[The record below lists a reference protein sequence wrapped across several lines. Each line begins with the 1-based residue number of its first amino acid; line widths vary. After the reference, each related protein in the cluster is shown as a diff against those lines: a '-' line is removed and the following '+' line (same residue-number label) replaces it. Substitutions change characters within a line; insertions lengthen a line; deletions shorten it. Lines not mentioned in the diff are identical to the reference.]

1 MRILVT
7 TSPGHGHTFATVPLT
22 WAFRAAGH
30 EVLFATAGRLPADLP
45 AVVGAGLHVAEIASR
60 ERMEALREQLRA
72 RTRAEADRL
81 GLSPAQMAGRQ
92 IEECRRAREVRDG
105 NGWAF
110 AARIFGP
117 MSAGTLDGLVEVGL
131 RWQPDLV
138 VFESMQGGGP
148 LVAAL
153 LGVPAV
159 EHPIGFAR
167 GPQVVDAL
175 AAYLAGDYARYGV
188 RPPRRSTALDVSPP
202 SMGIGPA
209 YGRPM
214 RYVPFNGGG
223 LVGDWLAPRT
233 GRPRI
238 AVTLGTVLPEQ
249 GPGGFAPVI
258 ETAARLDAEFLLT
271 AEHARLAEYGPL
283 PDNVRGCGYVP
294 LRVLLESCDALVH
307 HGGSSTTL
315 TALDAGVPQL
325 VLPHMSDHFINAE
338 AVRRRG
344 CGVVVEDTTAVAD
357 ALGATLGDLALGA
370 AAREVRA
377 EMAALPAPAQVA
389 DELVRWALTDR
400 PDTAQ
405 QTAPFPPASAQQGA
419 RT

>member
-30 EVLFATAGRLPADLP
+30 EVLFATAGRLPGDLP
-45 AVVGAGLHVAEIASR
+45 GVVGAGLHVARIASPD
-60 ERMEALREQLRA
+60 RMEALRARLRE
-72 RTRAEADRL
+72 RTRAEAERL
-81 GLSPAQMAGRQ
+81 GLSPARMAERQ
-92 IEECRRAREVRDG
+92 IEECRRARDVRDG

-117 MSAGTLDGLVEVGL
+117 MSAGTLDGLVEAAV

-175 AAYLAGDYARYGV
+175 AAYLAEDYARHGV
-188 RPPRRSTALDVSPP
+188 RPPRRTTALDVSPP

-223 LVGDWLAPRT
+223 LVGDWLGPRT
-233 GRPRI
+233 GRRRI

-249 GPGGFAPVI
+249 GHGGFAPVV
-258 ETAARLDAEFLLT
+258 EAAATVDAEFVLT
-271 AEHARLAEYGPL
+271 AEHARLAEHGPL

-294 LRVLLESCDALVH
+294 LRALLESCDALVH

-344 CGVVVEDTTAVAD
+344 CGVVVEDRAELTG
-357 ALGATLGDLALGA
+357 ALGETLGDPALGA

-377 EMAALPAPAQVA
+377 EMAALPPPARVA
-389 DELVRWALTDR
+389 DELIRWALADG
-400 PDTAQ
+400 PDAAPR
-405 QTAPFPPASAQQGA
+405 TAPPPPVSAQRGA
-419 RT
+419 TT